1 MEMASWWVDKEKDL
15 DLYRDIKREVCSM
28 RIVTAFLFAVAYIL
42 LARESKYFYLPLF
55 FGVLFVLSQMVRCR
69 FLAFP
74 WIPIILSLLLN
85 ISTVVNTGLQR
96 SPFIF
101 LFLIP
106 VISHGIEREPIWA
119 LRIAV
124 INTFFLAILEIYSAI
139 YGDFF
144 GVVYINGVIVLMY
157 WLSRIIMKAQ
167 GLLLTYA
174 TNMEEMAHID
184 PLTGLYNRRA
194 LEKYVNKMISGKVPF
209 TLIMCDLDGFKRYN
223 DTYGHQ
229 AGDIALKEFAKLL
242 KESTRFT
249 DLSFRYGGDEFVI
262 VLQGEFNDISFL
274 CSRIRDKLRERIKD
288 VGISFGLSVFPRDG
302 KSLDKIIAIAD
313 NSLYEAKRKNTKIG
327 GGK

>member
-1 MEMASWWVDKEKDL
+1 MVPRWVDRKKDL

-28 RIVTAFLFAVAYIL
+28 RIVTAFLFAAAYIL
-42 LARESKYFYLPLF
+42 LARDTRYFYLPIIL
-55 FGVLFVLSQMVRCR
+55 GVLFVLSQIVRHR

-74 WIPIILSLLLN
+74 WIPIVLSLLLN
-85 ISTVVNTGLQR
+85 ISVVANTGLQR

-144 GVVYINGVIVLMY
+144 GVAYINGVIVLMY

-167 GLLLTYA
+167 GSLLTYA
-174 TNMEEMAHID
+174 TDMEEMAHID

-194 LEKYVNKMISGKVPF
+194 LEKYVNTMISGKIPF

-229 AGDIALKEFAKLL
+229 ARDIALKEFAKLL
-242 KESTRFT
+242 RESTRAT

-262 VLQGEFNDISFL
+262 ILRGEFNSASFL
-274 CSRIRDKLRERIKD
+274 CSRISDKLRDRIKD
-288 VGISFGLSVFPRDG
+288 VGISFGSSVFPRDG
-302 KSLDKIIAIAD
+302 NSLDEIIAVAD
-313 NSLYEAKRKNTKIG
+313 SSLYEAKRKNNNLID